1 MKQLESIKKIDELY
15 EKYSDPERLKDIKY
29 VEREEDPELK
39 ALFEDKTGQVANLS
53 NTLADKVDG
62 EMNIDLHG
70 NIDVIDRSDQ
80 SFYCKGLV

>member
-39 ALFEDKTGQVANLS
+39 ALFEDKTG
-53 NTLADKVDG
+53 
-62 EMNIDLHG
+62 
-70 NIDVIDRSDQ
+70 
-80 SFYCKGLV
+80 